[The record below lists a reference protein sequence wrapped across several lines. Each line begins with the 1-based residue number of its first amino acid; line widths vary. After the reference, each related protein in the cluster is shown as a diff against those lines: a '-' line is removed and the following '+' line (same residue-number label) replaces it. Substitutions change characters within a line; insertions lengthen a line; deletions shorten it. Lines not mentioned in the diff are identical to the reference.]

1 MTRIESDKV
10 EVKKSNKEI
19 FQQLT
24 DFRNFGELMPSQ
36 VSNWSATKDS
46 CSFTI
51 QGMAN
56 IRMKIE
62 ETKPDNYIKIVSE
75 DKTPFDFVL
84 HVHLDEA
91 GKGTVGQLIFEAPLN
106 PFMKMMVEKPLRN
119 FFNYL
124 AGKIKELYS

>member
-1 MTRIESDKV
+1 MTRIESEKV
-10 EVKKSNKEI
+10 EVKKSSEEI
-19 FQQLT
+19 FNQLT
-24 DFRNFGELMPSQ
+24 DFRNFGDLMPSQ

-56 IRMKIE
+56 IRMKIV
-62 ETKPDNYIKIVSE
+62 ETKPNNYIKIVSE

-84 HVHLDEA
+84 HLNLDEK
-91 GKGTVGQLIFEAPLN
+91 GKKATEGQLIFEAPLN

-124 AGKIKELYS
+124 ATKIKDI